1 MKLNTAQVER
11 TTSQLQIE
19 AIPDSHP
26 LVPQLNRLFGEH
38 TYFLDGNGLNIVEPA
53 PADIGAAAAGASA
66 MGVVVNL
73 ANWTDSNPPKLEPHE
88 PELTDSVVALGTDG
102 GQ

>member
-11 TTSQLQIE
+11 TTSELQVE
-19 AIPDSHP
+19 AIPDDHP

-38 TYFLDGNGLNIVEPA
+38 TYFLDSNGLNIVEPA
-53 PADIGAAAAGASA
+53 SGDLVASA
-66 MGVVVNL
+66 ANGREMGVIVNV
-73 ANWTDSNPPKLEPHE
+73 ANWSSSNPPRLQPHE
-88 PELTDSVVALGTDG
+88 PEVTDSLVALGTDG